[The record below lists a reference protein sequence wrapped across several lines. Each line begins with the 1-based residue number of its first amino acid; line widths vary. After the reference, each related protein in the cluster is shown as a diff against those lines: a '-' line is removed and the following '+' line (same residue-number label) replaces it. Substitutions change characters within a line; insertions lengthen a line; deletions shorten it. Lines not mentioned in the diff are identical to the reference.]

1 MDGIS
6 ENHAVITIGATNN
19 IDSLDYAVRSR
30 FEEELEFKLP
40 NDKERLKILENNL
53 KTYPLKTNFNL
64 NKIVKL
70 TKNMSGRDI
79 KEKILKTSLH
89 HAIIQ
94 DKEIVDMEDIEYSL
108 NIIKSKQSEVKGM
121 FE

>member
-1 MDGIS
+1 M
-6 ENHAVITIGATNN
+6 
-19 IDSLDYAVRSR
+19 
-30 FEEELEFKLP
+30 
-40 NDKERLKILENNL
+40 KILENNL

-108 NIIKSKQSEVKGM
+108 NIIKTKQNEVKGM